1 MLKLYSRLEDKAL
14 VLEVWGAS
22 TKHPDVQFEYTREQ
36 RLSEMCFQSRW
47 TQDFKFILECAS
59 KMLWVGTA
67 IELTNLAKAFYEECM
82 KADNPDEVYI
92 SLYDCDEWV
101 DN

>member
-14 VLEVWGAS
+14 VLEIWGAS
-22 TKHPDVQFEYTREQ
+22 TKHPDVQFEYTNEQ
-36 RLSEMCFQSRW
+36 RFQEMCFQAGW

-67 IELTNLAKAFYEECM
+67 IELANMAKAFYEGCM
-82 KADNPDEVYI
+82 FAEHPEENFS
-92 SLYDCDEWV
+92 SLYEWDEWV
-101 DN
+101 NN